1 MNTNRILAAAVL
13 AAALLPASR
22 TPSHAAVPDPAAD
35 YPLERGADPGE
46 QWKEKLGLSAEQAR
60 RFSLLENE
68 KAARLKPL
76 RELLRLEMV
85 RLQTYLAENGTE
97 REVEDC
103 LAQVQQINRAIAE
116 RTERLDA
123 GLASFLSPTQR
134 ARLLVW
140 RALGGLNGYAARRLD
155 APDDLARRA
164 AGGDHVLDDQASL
177 ARGEGEAPAQ
187 AHHAV
192 LALAEQRAR
201 AEGARDLVR
210 DEDAA
215 DRGREHRA
223 GASGGQARGQG
234 APERL
239 RVLRVLED
247 ERRLQIDVRV
257 EPRREPEVAAQQ
269 RARLLVEVERLPLG
283 HAAPSSRTMAA
294 AAAAGSAAPV
304 IGRPTTR

>member
-22 TPSHAAVPDPAAD
+22 APSLAAVPDPAAD

-116 RTERLDA
+116 RSEKLDA

-155 APDDLARRA
+155 ASIR
-164 AGGDHVLDDQASL
+164 LD
-177 ARGEGEAPAQ
+177 EEF
-187 AHHAV
+187 
-192 LALAEQRAR
+192 E
-201 AEGARDLVR
+201 RD
-210 DEDAA
+210 
-215 DRGREHRA
+215 
-223 GASGGQARGQG
+223 
-234 APERL
+234 
-239 RVLRVLED
+239 
-247 ERRLQIDVRV
+247 
-257 EPRREPEVAAQQ
+257 
-269 RARLLVEVERLPLG
+269 
-283 HAAPSSRTMAA
+283 
-294 AAAAGSAAPV
+294 
-304 IGRPTTR
+304 